1 MSLPSYRQSGLDQT
15 TNLGESDNMSRL
27 SQPRSIEIHRQT
39 VDVTESSNEGQ
50 SSRSV
55 IVEHTPEP
63 VRQSNRVRKLP
74 VRYGEWVSPIT
85 TFLSSNRTDD
95 NIVFV

>member
-1 MSLPSYRQSGLDQT
+1 MSQ
-15 TNLGESDNMSRL
+15 L
-27 SQPRSIEIHRQT
+27 SQTRSMENRRET

-55 IVEHTPEP
+55 NGQSSRSVNVEHTPEP
-63 VRQSNRVRKLP
+63 VRQSNRVRKP
-74 VRYGEWVSPIT
+74 PNRYGEWVSPIMA
-85 TFLSSNRTDD
+85 FLSSNEIDE